1 MAFKRYYSTICKYI
15 SYISDTSGKKST
27 ISSNIGLHNIYYFNV
42 DCGKNTIDFIMFFV
56 LML

>member
-15 SYISDTSGKKST
+15 SDTSGKKPAINSK
-27 ISSNIGLHNIYYFNV
+27 IGLHNIYYFNV